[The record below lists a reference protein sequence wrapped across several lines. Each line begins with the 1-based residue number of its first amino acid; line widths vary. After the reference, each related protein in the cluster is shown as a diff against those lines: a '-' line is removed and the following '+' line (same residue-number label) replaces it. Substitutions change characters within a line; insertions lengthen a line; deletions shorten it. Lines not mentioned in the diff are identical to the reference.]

1 MSIRVGLRAVS
12 SRLAFRSSAAS
23 VTPCPAVPPISPN
36 RATAIATSRRRVSLC
51 PHGFLAEVCWPFF
64 VFAGELLLANPS
76 PISSDLLF
84 FTFLLYFL
92 S

>member
-23 VTPCPAVPPISPN
+23 ATPCPAVPPISPS
-36 RATAIATSRRRVSLC
+36 RATRRRHPSSSSLSLSPWFSRRGL
-51 PHGFLAEVCWPFF
+51 LAFS

-84 FTFLLYFL
+84 FFLLYFL